1 MAAFEY
7 TAIDAN
13 GRQRKGVLE
22 ADSLRQTR
30 QLLRD
35 QGLAPLSVEAATER
49 KRPGQPA
56 GAIADSATGSSL
68 LSNLRSGFARGLAGL
83 DRVLF
88 TRQLATLIAAGL
100 PIEEA
105 LNAVA
110 QQSEKQHLRA
120 LVMGIRSRVLEGHAL
135 ASALGEYPRSFNDM
149 YRSTVAAGEQSG
161 HLDKVLSSLADYQ
174 ERQFESTR
182 DVEMAMLYPLVL
194 TFLAFGIVGALM
206 VYVVPDMVG
215 VIENSGQTLPTST
228 RFLIAASEMVRDF
241 WWLIGIIVIA
251 GVAFGRRLLAEPRIR
266 ERWDQQKLSLPLV
279 SRITRGSSAARYAN
293 TLSILTSSGVPLVE
307 GMRIAANVVSNMWLR
322 RKLVDATQ
330 RVSEGGSLRSALEG
344 VGYFPPMLLHMV
356 GSGEASGELDTMLD
370 KVAHYQQTEVS
381 RIVTTIVRLFEP
393 LMLLVMGGMVMFI
406 IMAILLP
413 ILNMNQM
420 V

>member
-7 TAIDAN
+7 TALNAR
-13 GRQRKGVLE
+13 GRQSRGVME

-30 QLLRD
+30 QMLRD
-35 QGLAPLSVEAATER
+35 QGLVPLTVTPAS
-49 KRPGQPA
+49 GQ
-56 GAIADSATGSSL
+56 TGSPRSL
-68 LSNLRSGFARGLAGL
+68 ASLFSRNLGGL

-110 QQSEKQHLRA
+110 QQSEKQHVRA
-120 LVMGIRSRVLEGHAL
+120 LVMGVRSRVLEGYSL
-135 ASALGEYPRSFNDM
+135 ARALGEYPNSFGDM

-161 HLDKVLSSLADYQ
+161 HLDLVLENLADYQ

-182 DVEMAMLYPLVL
+182 DVEMALMYPVVL
-194 TFLAFGIVGALM
+194 TVLAFGIVGALM
-206 VYVVPDMVG
+206 IYVVPDMVG
-215 VIENSGQTLPTST
+215 VIENVGQTLPVST
-228 RFLIAASEMVRDF
+228 QILIGLSELMRDF
-241 WWLIGIIVIA
+241 WWLISLAVVGLVLA
-251 GVAFGRRLLAEPRIR
+251 GRRLLANEAIR
-266 ERWDQQKLSLPLV
+266 QAWDRQKLSLPLV
-279 SRITRGSSAARYAN
+279 SRISRSSSAARYAN

-307 GMRIAANVVSNMWLR
+307 AMDIAANVVTNRWLR
-322 RKLVDATQ
+322 SRLAEATQ
-330 RVSEGGSLRSALEG
+330 RVSEGSSLRMALES
-344 VGYFPPMLLHMV
+344 VGQFPPMLLHMV

-370 KVAHYQQTEVS
+370 RVAVYQQAEVN
-381 RIVTTIVRLFEP
+381 RVVTTLVRLFEP
-393 LMLLVMGGMVMFI
+393 LMLLFMGGMVMFI

-413 ILNMNQM
+413 ILNMNQL

>member
-1 MAAFEY
+1 
-7 TAIDAN
+7 
-13 GRQRKGVLE
+13 
-22 ADSLRQTR
+22 
-30 QLLRD
+30 
-35 QGLAPLSVEAATER
+35 
-49 KRPGQPA
+49 
-56 GAIADSATGSSL
+56 
-68 LSNLRSGFARGLAGL
+68 
-83 DRVLF
+83 
-88 TRQLATLIAAGL
+88 
-100 PIEEA
+100 
-105 LNAVA
+105 
-110 QQSEKQHLRA
+110 
-120 LVMGIRSRVLEGHAL
+120 
-135 ASALGEYPRSFNDM
+135 M

-182 DVEMAMLYPLVL
+182 DVEMALLYPLVL
-194 TFLAFGIVGALM
+194 TLLAFGIVGALM

-228 RFLIAASEMVRDF
+228 RLLIAASETVRDF
-241 WWLIGIIVIA
+241 WWLIGIMVIV
-251 GVAFGRRLLAEPRIR
+251 GVVFGRRMLAEPRIR

-307 GMRIAANVVSNMWLR
+307 GMRIAANVVTNMWLR

-393 LMLLVMGGMVMFI
+393 LMLLVMGGVVMFI